1 VSTAGASI
9 ANPAVRLRLLVVV
22 YALDT
27 LTALAVLAYGNAAYL
42 IDELDA
48 PDAFPAFALALYGL
62 CKIASAPVA
71 GRVFD
76 HFGPRVTLAAGLA
89 MLAAGLAVILLTHTA
104 TGYLAGLAPIS
115 AGLGFSWLVVFA
127 AIGRLTTAEKR
138 ASETG
143 FIAVASILA
152 VASGFGGAGIA
163 AETGPWWLPFVASIL
178 LGAVAGLAS
187 LPFAPRVPTA
197 RAAITDSHDGPSP
210 PLRHAPGVARAA
222 ALAVFLHFAVATS
235 VAGVFGAFVLRT
247 LDLPLLRGGIL
258 LVPAAGAGGL
268 AMLLGGRLSRP
279 GRRLLEVAAVYVAGS
294 AGAAAL
300 AFADSE
306 VAFALSALPLGLA
319 LGGAVP
325 ILNAAVLDVAT
336 SSGRTGRS
344 LGWMFLAQGMGTVG
358 GPALAGGIMALRG
371 PREAL
376 AAIAAAYLAGALVDA
391 LNNRRTG
398 L

>member
-1 VSTAGASI
+1 
-9 ANPAVRLRLLVVV
+9 
-22 YALDT
+22 
-27 LTALAVLAYGNAAYL
+27 
-42 IDELDA
+42 
-48 PDAFPAFALALYGL
+48 
-62 CKIASAPVA
+62 
-71 GRVFD
+71 
-76 HFGPRVTLAAGLA
+76 
-89 MLAAGLAVILLTHTA
+89 
-104 TGYLAGLAPIS
+104 
-115 AGLGFSWLVVFA
+115 
-127 AIGRLTTAEKR
+127 
-138 ASETG
+138 
-143 FIAVASILA
+143 
-152 VASGFGGAGIA
+152 
-163 AETGPWWLPFVASIL
+163 
-178 LGAVAGLAS
+178 
-187 LPFAPRVPTA
+187 
-197 RAAITDSHDGPSP
+197 
-210 PLRHAPGVARAA
+210 VARAA

-358 GPALAGGIMALRG
+358 GPAVAGGIMALRG